1 MSINMRPARGFASLR
16 AVRLLSYLCTEQ
28 PESLLLLTTTHENI
42 IFGKKKKEKQEKK
55 NKKKKKMVEE
65 SARGASGREGATGI
79 ARGELAQATG
89 KNSVSSLLSVCRGRR
104 SLQCEIHTSE
114 FRASSSWFCC
124 IQVSECKQKRRT
136 DYNCCRRH
144 GWIISEYTNNKVS

>member
-1 MSINMRPARGFASLR
+1 MPLYE
-16 AVRLLSYLCTEQ
+16 LSVSSRIYVQSNPRVFFSSQ
-28 PESLLLLTTTHENI
+28 PHTKISYSV
-42 IFGKKKKEKQEKK
+42 KKKKEKQEKK